1 VYVLVADVSAV
12 EVAFRSLD
20 GLLLRGTL
28 LAPPGVSP
36 PAVVMVHGGGVTR
49 DEGGL
54 FARIAEGLAAAGV
67 ASLRFDFR
75 AHGTS
80 EGRQEELTLAGV
92 VNDVRAAAD
101 KVQQATGAG
110 AVGVVGASFGG
121 GLAALFAARYPDRVR
136 SLVLINPLLN
146 YKKRFIDDKPYWSG
160 DRVDA
165 EVGRELAERGFVAHS
180 PSFKLGRALLNEV
193 FYLRPEEEIATV
205 AAPTLFLHGTRDTF
219 IPVESSREY
228 VQRVRGEARLI
239 EFDGAQHGL
248 AVHDDPQ
255 YLDPQTQAWQAQAVG
270 DIVDWVVTHR

>member
-1 VYVLVADVSAV
+1 MAEEGRV

-20 GLLLRGTL
+20 GLLLKGTL
-28 LAPPGVSP
+28 LAPQRGSAT
-36 PAVVMVHGGGVTR
+36 AVVMVHGGGVTR
-49 DEGGL
+49 EEGGF

-101 KVQQATGAG
+101 EVQRATGAG
-110 AVGVVGASFGG
+110 PVGVVGASFGG

-146 YKKRFIDDKPYWSG
+146 YKKRFVDNKPYWSG
-160 DRVDA
+160 DQIDVEA
-165 EVGRELAERGFVAHS
+165 GRELAERGFVAHS
-180 PSFKLGRALLNEV
+180 PSFKLGRGLLNEV

-205 AAPTLFLHGTRDTF
+205 VASTLFLHGTRDTF

-255 YLDPQTQAWQAQAVG
+255 YLDQQTQAWQAQAVD
-270 DIVDWVVTHR
+270 DITDWVVTHQ

>member
-1 VYVLVADVSAV
+1 VADARAV

-20 GLLLRGTL
+20 GLLLQGTL
-28 LAPPGVSP
+28 LAPPSDSLT
-36 PAVVMVHGGGVTR
+36 AVVMVHGGGVTR
-49 DEGGL
+49 DEGG
-54 FARIAEGLAAAGV
+54 FFTRIAEGLAAAGV

-75 AHGTS
+75 AHGAS
-80 EGRQEELTLAGV
+80 DGRQEELTLAGV

-101 KVQQATGAG
+101 EVQRTTGAG

-146 YKKRFIDDKPYWSG
+146 YKKRFVDDKPYWSG
-160 DRVDA
+160 DRIDA
-165 EVGRELAERGFVAHS
+165 EAGRELAERGFVAHS

-228 VQRVRGEARLI
+228 VQRVHGEARLI

-255 YLDPQTQAWQAQAVG
+255 YLDLQTQAWQAQAVH
-270 DIVDWVVTHR
+270 DITDWVVTRR